1 VTDVVEY
8 IGNWKAFAWNDWDN
22 PPHGYTTDD
31 AEPEDVPC
39 CLMVPCAASLRMLQ
53 PWTATTGVLRP
64 SVGALSTAEPM
75 ITSSSTR
82 IVEARAASSAGL
94 QIPNRLPVILYRK
107 AEGIDIQ
114 RDRTMRFVAKEDR
127 N

>member
-1 VTDVVEY
+1 
-8 IGNWKAFAWNDWDN
+8 
-22 PPHGYTTDD
+22 
-31 AEPEDVPC
+31 
-39 CLMVPCAASLRMLQ
+39 
-53 PWTATTGVLRP
+53 
-64 SVGALSTAEPM
+64 M

-82 IVEARAASSAGL
+82 IVEVRAASSAGL